1 VTGNEERDGVADNLH
16 KAMLDATF
24 SGFFSRHRVD
34 VERFLSSRERDR
46 GMIEDV
52 TQEAFAAA
60 RQKWEVVQDYD
71 KPLAWVHFVARR
83 KLSDHQKRR
92 HDRPMEYL
100 GDDIAE
106 QAFEP
111 GNSQE
116 AEEIVTALLQRLPP
130 RLAEV
135 MRLSLDGWNGHEI
148 AGMTSLAYNTV
159 RTYLAEARRRM
170 QQLAEEDGYSE
181 PAGRSH
187 R

>member
-1 VTGNEERDGVADNLH
+1 MTGNEERDAVADDLH

-24 SGFFSRHRVD
+24 TGFFSRHRVD

-60 RQKWEVVQDYD
+60 RQKWDVVQGYD

-83 KLSDHQKRR
+83 ILSDHQRRR
-92 HDRPMEYL
+92 HNRPTEYL

-106 QAFEP
+106 QACEP
-111 GNSQE
+111 RTAQA
-116 AEEIVTALLQRLPP
+116 AEEIVTGLLQRLPS
-130 RLAEV
+130 RQAEV

-148 AGMTSLAYNTV
+148 AGMTTLAYNTV

-181 PAGRSH
+181 PAGR
-187 R
+187 RRR